1 VSFLLT
7 VIGVLLLI
15 PALLGVALGAYMAVS
30 PKMRESGLFFALWW
44 VPAVAA
50 AGGIMM
56 QDTVTF
62 TVGAVCWVLAGI
74 VLIADGRITRPA
86 GRRPGRE
93 HDTPRDITRSDGSRR
108 KVTSQRRAS

>member
-44 VPAVAA
+44 IPAVAA

-74 VLIADGRITRPA
+74 VLIADGRITLPPA
-86 GRRPGRE
+86 RRPGRE
-93 HDTPRDITRSDGSRR
+93 HDTPRDITRGGSRR
-108 KVTSQRRAS
+108 KVTNQRRAS